1 MEVIKVGR
9 IKPESYKAPE
19 FFRYKCRHCD
29 AELLA
34 DGQTDA
40 RHHSAGTLEYYI
52 FECPVCGYIGSYRN
66 FEMTRMRIGSAAID
80 SLSGSLCDNCP
91 NEKKECAKCSFF

>member
-1 MEVIKVGR
+1 MPVLCAMPAKINVTNVQLLSGVLEEKIMEVIKVGR

-34 DGQTDA
+34 DGQTLY
-40 RHHSAGTLEYYI
+40 GEL
-52 FECPVCGYIGSYRN
+52 
-66 FEMTRMRIGSAAID
+66 
-80 SLSGSLCDNCP
+80 
-91 NEKKECAKCSFF
+91 

>member
-1 MEVIKVGR
+1 MEVIKIGR

-29 AELLA
+29 AELLV

-40 RHHSAGTLEYYI
+40 RHYSAGTLEYYI
-52 FECPVCGYIGSYRN
+52 FECPICGYIGSYRN
-66 FEMTRMRIGSAAID
+66 FEMTRMRIGSTAID
-80 SLSGSLCDNCP
+80 SLFGGLCDNCP
-91 NEKKECAKCSFF
+91 DEKKECAKCSFF